1 MRNKQQ
7 ETTLFKNKR
16 AYCISARQDY
26 NQRAKTDGDTTATV
40 PQATREAPLSA
51 LGLLLCL
58 APSPMQKKW
67 VCAGPEGETR
77 PR

>member
-1 MRNKQQ
+1 MSNRQQ
-7 ETTLFKNKR
+7 ETTLFKNKC
-16 AYCISARQDY
+16 AYCISAGQGY
-26 NQRAKTDGDTTATV
+26 NQKAKTDGDTTATV
-40 PQATREAPLSA
+40 PQASREAPLSA

-58 APSPMQKKW
+58 VPSPMQKKW